1 MTDNADLAK
10 RISLI
15 ESRNKKVE
23 LEKEWETSF
32 ARKLSI
38 TALTYLL
45 LAAYFGLVLKV
56 NPWINAIVPTVGFF
70 LSTLSL
76 SFIKKLWL
84 KNRQ

>member
-56 NPWINAIVPTVGFF
+56 NPWINAIVPTVGFV

>member
-1 MTDNADLAK
+1 MTKTTDLEK

-23 LEKEWETSF
+23 LEKEWETSLI
-32 ARKLSI
+32 RKICI
-38 TALTYLL
+38 TILTYLL
-45 LAAYFGLVLKV
+45 LALYFGLVLKV
-56 NPWINAIVPTVGFF
+56 NTWINAIVPTVGFV

-84 KNRQ
+84 KRR